1 MERTHYLPTWES
13 IHTHTLPKW
22 FDDCK
27 LGIFIHWGLYSVPA
41 WAEITWE
48 LGGEPSDLEW
58 FTHNPYA
65 EWYLNTI
72 RIPNSPARIRHDQ
85 VYGEDFPYEKFADL
99 FTCEKWN
106 PVEWAQLFKKSGAG
120 YVVLTTKHHDGFCL
134 YPSAYTAYNSMNRGA
149 KRDLMGELT
158 EAVRAQGLRMGA
170 YYSGLLDWTTHPFPM
185 TRHYCMD
192 AYNHTFAFS
201 DYSLNQTMELVDK
214 YKPDV
219 LWNDIGWPEKGQG
232 DLPYLFSHY
241 YNTVP
246 QGAINDRWYCSFNDF
261 TTAEYLR
268 GEKTFEKKWEMCRGL
283 GLSFGYN
290 QNENPENILSGTEL
304 VRLLIQYVSHN
315 GNLLINIGPR
325 ADGTIPELQATRLL
339 ELGAWLEKHG
349 EAIYGTRP
357 WPEHPQ
363 EQLLDGITA
372 YYTRKGNDLFVVFD
386 GCTPGL
392 HTLRIDCYPQEI
404 TVEVPDEYPVHYRLP
419 HYFN

>member
-1 MERTHYLPTWES
+1 MSSDEGIVYSQDIFGIPCAERFLVNNSCTFVYDL
-13 IHTHTLPKW
+13 
-22 FDDCK
+22 CK
-27 LGIFIHWGLYSVPA
+27 LFFIGNGNNCLNSSVA
-41 WAEITWE
+41 
-48 LGGEPSDLEW
+48 LCFLEVKDK
-58 FTHNPYA
+58 A
-65 EWYLNTI
+65 I
-72 RIPNSPARIRHDQ
+72 
-85 VYGEDFPYEKFADL
+85 
-99 FTCEKWN
+99 
-106 PVEWAQLFKKSGAG
+106 
-120 YVVLTTKHHDGFCL
+120 
-134 YPSAYTAYNSMNRGA
+134 
-149 KRDLMGELT
+149 
-158 EAVRAQGLRMGA
+158 
-170 YYSGLLDWTTHPFPM
+170 
-185 TRHYCMD
+185 YCMD

-201 DYSLNQTMELVDK
+201 DYSLNQAMELVDK

-268 GEKTFEKKWEMCRGL
+268 GKKTFEKKWEMCRGL

-404 TVEVPDEYPVHYRLP
+404 TVEAPDEYPVHYRLP